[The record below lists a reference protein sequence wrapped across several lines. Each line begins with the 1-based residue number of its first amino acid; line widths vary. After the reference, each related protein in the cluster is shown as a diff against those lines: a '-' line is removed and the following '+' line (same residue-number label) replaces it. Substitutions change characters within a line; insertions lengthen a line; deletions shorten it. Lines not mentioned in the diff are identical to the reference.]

1 MLFQAIIERMLGKR
15 LFDIFFSLFM
25 LIACAPFFL
34 FLILLVKATSKG
46 PVFFKGIRMGQG
58 GQLFTCWKFRTMCI
72 DAKSKLTEIL
82 SENESFRQEWN
93 EFHKLKKDPR
103 ITKIGKFLRKT
114 SLDELPQFWNVLKG
128 DLSIVGPRPVEIY
141 QVENAKEEVN
151 RYFQRKADKILTVK
165 PGITCIWQT
174 AGRNELPLEKLV
186 ELEETYVNHQSFWL
200 DLKIICKTVYI
211 LLFPKG
217 AY

>member
-1 MLFQAIIERMLGKR
+1 MLGKR
-15 LFDIFFSLFM
+15 LFDVFFSFSM
-25 LIACAPFFL
+25 LIICAPLFL
-34 FLILLVKATSKG
+34 FLILLIKTTTKG
-46 PVFFKGIRMGQG
+46 PIFFKGTRMGQG
-58 GQLFTCWKFRTMCI
+58 GQLITCWKFRTMCV
-72 DAKSKLTEIL
+72 DAKKQLTEIL
-82 SENESFRQEWN
+82 SENESFRQEW
-93 EFHKLKKDPR
+93 EVFHKLKKDPR

-141 QVENAKEEVN
+141 QTENAKDEI
-151 RYFQRKADKILTVK
+151 RLYFRDKAEKILTVK
-165 PGITCIWQT
+165 PGITCIWQIS
-174 AGRNELPLEKLV
+174 GRNELSLERLV
-186 ELEETYVNHQSFWL
+186 ELEETYVNRQSFWL

>member
-1 MLFQAIIERMLGKR
+1 MRKR
-15 LFDIFFSLFM
+15 LFDILFSFSM
-25 LIACAPFFL
+25 LVLCSPL
-34 FLILLVKATSKG
+34 LLCLILLMKATSKG
-46 PVFFKGIRMGQG
+46 PVFFKGTRMGQG
-58 GQLFTCWKFRTMCI
+58 GHLISCWKFRTMCVG
-72 DAKSKLTEIL
+72 AKNKLTEIL
-82 SENESFRQEWN
+82 NQNSSFRQEW
-93 EFHKLKKDPR
+93 EIFHKLKKDPR

-128 DLSIVGPRPVEIY
+128 DLSVVGPRPVEIY
-141 QVENAKEEVN
+141 HPENAQDEI
-151 RYFQRKADKILTVK
+151 RRHFRDKADKILTVK

-174 AGRNELPLEKLV
+174 SGRNELPLERLV